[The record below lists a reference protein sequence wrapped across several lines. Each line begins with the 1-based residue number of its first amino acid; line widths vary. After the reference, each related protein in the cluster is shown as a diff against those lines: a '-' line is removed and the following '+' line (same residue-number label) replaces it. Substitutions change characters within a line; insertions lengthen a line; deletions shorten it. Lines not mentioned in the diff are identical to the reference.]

1 MADRTATATW
11 NGTLTEG
18 SGSVSLVS
26 SGIVDSA
33 PITWHAR
40 TEASDGQ
47 TSPEELLAGAHA
59 ACFAMAFTNTLVKA
73 GHQPRGVEV
82 TATATFAQR
91 DGAFTVTTMRLQARA
106 SIDGIDDAT
115 FQELAETAKTACP
128 ISRAIAGNVD
138 VSLEATLV

>member
-18 SGSVSLVS
+18 SGTVSLVS
-26 SGIVDSA
+26 SGIVDAA

-40 TEASDGQ
+40 TETSDGQ

-73 GHQPRGVEV
+73 GHQPDSVRI
-82 TATATFAQR
+82 TATATFEQR
-91 DGAFTVTTMRLQARA
+91 DGAFTVTTMRLVARA
-106 SIDGIDDAT
+106 AIPGLDDAA
-115 FQELAETAKTACP
+115 FQELAAAAKVACP
-128 ISRAIAGNVD
+128 ISRAIAGNVEIELD
-138 VSLEATLV
+138 AQLA

>member
-1 MADRTATATW
+1 MADRTATASW

-18 SGSVSLVS
+18 SGTVSLTS
-26 SGIVDSA
+26 SGIVEDA

-47 TSPEELLAGAHA
+47 TSPEELLAAAHA

-73 GHQPRGVEV
+73 GHQPQAVDI
-82 TATATFAQR
+82 TATATFEQR

-106 SIDGIDDAT
+106 SIDGIDEAE
-115 FQELAETAKTACP
+115 FQALSATAKEACP

-138 VSLEATLV
+138 VSLDATLA